1 MSEAARNRPD
11 VVSGTRAAPSSSST
25 TNRVHT
31 SGTGLVRAAAPLRQQ
46 VVEALRGSILDGRFA
61 PGDRLKERVL
71 CDELQVSRTV
81 VREALRQL
89 ETEHLVVL
97 VPNVGPVVRSLTLE
111 EIRALYEVRA
121 VLESAASRLA
131 AEHSTPELVAR
142 IDASLERIES
152 TPSAEIH
159 ALLLAKDE
167 YVAVLVDGSRNV
179 VIGEMLRS
187 IHARVSQLRALTM
200 RSPGRLPNTIT
211 ELRALRDAVA
221 AGDGDAA
228 ADAAR
233 RHVEAA
239 AVIALRDFEGAR

>member
-1 MSEAARNRPD
+1 MSEAA
-11 VVSGTRAAPSSSST
+11 SFSTRT
-25 TNRVHT
+25 ELRT
-31 SGTGLVRAAAPLRQQ
+31 SGTGLIRAAAPLRQQ
-46 VVEALRGSILDGRFA
+46 VVEALRRSILDGRFA

-89 ETEHLVVL
+89 ETELLVVL
-97 VPNVGPVVRSLTLE
+97 VPNVGPVVRSLTFE
-111 EIRALYEVRA
+111 EIRDLYEVRA

-131 AEHSTPELVAR
+131 AEHSTPELISR

-152 TPSAEIH
+152 TPPAETH
-159 ALLLAKDE
+159 DLLLAKDE

-200 RSPGRLPNTIT
+200 RSPGRLSHTIA
-211 ELRALRDAVA
+211 ELRALRDAIA
-221 AGDGDAA
+221 AGEGDAA

-239 AVIALRDFEGAR
+239 AAIALHGFEGAR